1 MNSGIFEVSFR
12 SSIQDFGE
20 GLVVI
25 KDGTVNG
32 GDAHYLY
39 TGQFAESSGTTN
51 AKIKVQM
58 WKAGSTSIVNI
69 DNYELDLTGT
79 IDFEHGALRL
89 RGQVVGQ
96 PSLVVSVEGRKIADA
111 A

>member
-1 MNSGIFEVSFR
+1 MKSGIFSVYFR

-39 TGQFAESSGTTN
+39 TGQLAEEGGATK

-58 WKAGSTSIVNI
+58 WKGGSKSIVNM
-69 DNYELDLTGT
+69 DNYDLEITGT
-79 IDFEHGALRL
+79 IDFEHGVLRL
-89 RGQVVGQ
+89 SGSVVGM
-96 PSLVVSVEGRKIADA
+96 PSMVVSVEGKKIADA